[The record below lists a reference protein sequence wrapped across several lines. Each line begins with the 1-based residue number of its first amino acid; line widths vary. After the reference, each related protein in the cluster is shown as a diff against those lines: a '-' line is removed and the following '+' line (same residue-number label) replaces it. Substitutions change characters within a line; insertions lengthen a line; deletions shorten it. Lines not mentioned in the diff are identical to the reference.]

1 MTFLSEFQFSECFQS
16 LTPVSGKLKY
26 KYFGNFGISECVKAF
41 ITITLR
47 AYKFSFPKTPVFSFP
62 VCGVKSGKTLG
73 KLKSHAKTGRWLT
86 HTASG
91 RFPAERTKHMNPIIT
106 NLAAMLDGNASPSVK
121 TDDSTDL
128 IAAMSEALNDQRI
141 LAQIGMQVV
150 ALLSDRLRASMAAE
164 REVAL
169 LKGFRQ

>member
-1 MTFLSEFQFSECFQS
+1 
-16 LTPVSGKLKY
+16 
-26 KYFGNFGISECVKAF
+26 
-41 ITITLR
+41 
-47 AYKFSFPKTPVFSFP
+47 
-62 VCGVKSGKTLG
+62 
-73 KLKSHAKTGRWLT
+73 
-86 HTASG
+86 
-91 RFPAERTKHMNPIIT
+91 MNPIIT

-169 LKGFRQ
+169 LRGHRQ